1 MNILSKFS
9 TALVIAGS
17 ASILASSA
25 FAAPE
30 TYTVDSTHT
39 FPSFSYNHFGLST
52 QVSRFNNTTGTVV
65 LDSAAK
71 TGQVDIVIDMT
82 SVETGFE
89 LFNQHIQADDF
100 LDTATFPT
108 AAFKSTKVHFEGDTP
123 VAIDG
128 DLTIKGITK
137 PVTLEVTYFV
147 NMPHPMMG
155 KDAIGANA
163 QVVIQRT
170 DFNAGKYA
178 PNVGDDVTIT
188 ISLEAVK
195 S

>member
-1 MNILSKFS
+1 MNIFSKFS

-39 FPSFSYNHFGLST
+39 FPSFSYSHFGLST
-52 QVSRFNNTTGTVV
+52 QVSRFNNTSGTVV
-65 LDSAAK
+65 VDTAAK
-71 TGQVDIVIDMT
+71 TGQVDIQIDMT
-82 SVETGFE
+82 SVNTGFE
-89 LFNQHIQADDF
+89 LFNQHIQAEDF

-108 AAFKSTKVHFEGDTP
+108 ATFTSSKVHFEGDTP

-137 PVTLEVTYFV
+137 PVTLEVTHFV

-178 PNVGDDVTIT
+178 SNVGDDVTIT

>member
-1 MNILSKFS
+1 MNIFSKYS
-9 TALVIAGS
+9 AALVIAGS

-52 QVSRFNNTTGTVV
+52 QLSRFNNTTGTVV

-71 TGQVDIVIDMT
+71 SGQVDIVIDMT

-100 LDTATFPT
+100 LDTAAFPT
-108 AAFKSTKVHFEGDTP
+108 ATFKSTKVHFEGDAP

-137 PVTLEVTYFV
+137 PVTLEVTHFV

-163 QVVIQRT
+163 EVVIQRT

>member
-147 NMPHPMMG
+147 NMPTP
-155 KDAIGANA
+155 
-163 QVVIQRT
+163 
-170 DFNAGKYA
+170 
-178 PNVGDDVTIT
+178 
-188 ISLEAVK
+188 
-195 S
+195 